1 MCFPCNEEK
10 NDIVCVFKT
19 NTFLDMLTCNGPS
32 TTIVNTMAV
41 TSCPV
46 CIESVLL
53 SIIDDKSPC

>member
-19 NTFLDMLTCNGPS
+19 NTFLEMLTYNGPP

-46 CIESVLL
+46 CIEIDLL